1 MKATAQS
8 GIQSIASAFARANA
22 SRRGA
27 FIPYL
32 CAGDPDLATTE
43 ALLVAL
49 GEAGA
54 DLVELGIP
62 YSDPLA
68 DGPTIAAA
76 AQRALDAGTTI
87 EAALQCAARGRRHGA
102 PPLIAFTY
110 LNPVVQ
116 YGIERFADALVAAD
130 ACGAIVPDVTFEE
143 TGALRAAFVARGLV
157 LPLLVAPT
165 TPLERAAAIAAR
177 SSGFTYLVSRLGVTG
192 ARREPDFAWL
202 AQRVAAVRGSCD
214 VPLAIGFGISTPE
227 HVRRACAIADGAIV
241 GSALIDVYAGTPGG
255 EATAGHETLA
265 RDMRT
270 VARGKDAVAAVR
282 PFAARLAAA
291 TLRDAP

>member
-1 MKATAQS
+1 MTITAQS
-8 GIQSIASAFARANA
+8 GLQSVAAAFGCARAA
-22 SRRGA
+22 RRGA

-54 DLVELGIP
+54 DLIEFGIP

-87 EAALQCAARGRRHGA
+87 EAALQCAARARRRGA

-110 LNPVVQ
+110 LNPVLQ
-116 YGIERFADALVAAD
+116 YGVERFADALFSAD

-143 TGALRAAFVARGLV
+143 GGRLRTAFQARSLA
-157 LPLLVAPT
+157 LPLLIAPT
-165 TPLERAAAIAAR
+165 TPPQRAAAIAAR
-177 SSGFTYLVSRLGVTG
+177 SSGFTYLVSRMGVTG
-192 ARREPDFAWL
+192 ARHEPDFSWL
-202 AQRVAAVRGSCD
+202 AQRAAALRTSSD
-214 VPLAIGFGISTPE
+214 VPIAIGFGISTPE
-227 HVRRACAIADGAIV
+227 HVRRTCAIADGAIV
-241 GSALIDVYAGTPGG
+241 GSALIDAYAGTRGD
-255 EATAGHETLA
+255 EAVGRTRALA
-265 RDMRT
+265 
-270 VARGKDAVAAVR
+270 AE
-282 PFAARLAAA
+282 LAAA
-291 TLRDAP
+291 TSATSP